1 MTECERIIQQEILPE
16 VFFRAEIV
24 DGFEVAEQIKKV
36 WAIEIDILLQLD
48 KICKRHSLRYFLIFG
63 SLLGAV
69 RHNGY
74 IPWDDDLDVCMPRKD
89 YEEFIRVAQA
99 ELKMPYFLQIP
110 ETDPGYYYSFAKI
123 RNTNTTFITEVFRY
137 QRFNMGL
144 LIDVFPLDVCD
155 EREAEENYKMISR
168 LNMENSTYMRMS
180 HHNLSQKDKE
190 RVQNYKGGVP
200 LDTYKEI
207 QSIASKYENQ
217 SSKKDKRIIA
227 VFTEYSYEK
236 MVYDFEDV
244 SETELHD
251 FNGLRIPIPKGY
263 DNILR
268 TTYGDYMKLPPVK
281 DRGIRHSEYI
291 IDTDRSYRDYLSDN
305 FRDGI

>member
-99 ELKMPYFLQIP
+99 ELKMPYFF
-110 ETDPGYYYSFAKI
+110 TDS
-123 RNTNTTFITEVFRY
+123 
-137 QRFNMGL
+137 
-144 LIDVFPLDVCD
+144 
-155 EREAEENYKMISR
+155 
-168 LNMENSTYMRMS
+168 
-180 HHNLSQKDKE
+180 
-190 RVQNYKGGVP
+190 
-200 LDTYKEI
+200 
-207 QSIASKYENQ
+207 
-217 SSKKDKRIIA
+217 
-227 VFTEYSYEK
+227 
-236 MVYDFEDV
+236 
-244 SETELHD
+244 
-251 FNGLRIPIPKGY
+251 
-263 DNILR
+263 
-268 TTYGDYMKLPPVK
+268 
-281 DRGIRHSEYI
+281 
-291 IDTDRSYRDYLSDN
+291 
-305 FRDGI
+305 